1 MTRADAGRL
10 APGRRLVT
18 LAVVNP
24 GDVTWRPTVRVD
36 GESRVEVGD
45 VPGLM
50 AMAPF
55 EGIDVGIDR
64 RSPVDWSLYQRHG
77 CFPFGGTI
85 HRVVYRPGD
94 PAPDA
99 GAQYLDL
106 LKEAGTRFE

>member
-1 MTRADAGRL
+1 M
-10 APGRRLVT
+10 
-18 LAVVNP
+18 VNP